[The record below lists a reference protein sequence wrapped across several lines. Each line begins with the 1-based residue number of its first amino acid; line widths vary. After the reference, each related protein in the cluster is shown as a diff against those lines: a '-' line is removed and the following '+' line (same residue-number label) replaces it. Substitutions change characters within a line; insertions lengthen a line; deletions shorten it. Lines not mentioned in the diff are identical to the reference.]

1 MEKSFKSVIES
12 SRNILVLLPRD
23 PNFDQVAAALSLY
36 LAIEGKKDISISCP
50 SEMRVEFNRL
60 VGVDKIGEEVGSKN
74 MVVKFVG
81 YPAEQIERVSYDI
94 ENQEFRLTVIPKP
107 QHEAPKKNQVE
118 LAYAGVSADTAVLVG
133 GELAEQFPAL
143 VGNELNETKI
153 VHIGIT
159 DIATPGGR
167 NIISLARPSSSVSEL
182 MADYIKELEGG
193 FHPDIATNLLSGI
206 HEGSDNFNKKE
217 VSANTFKLAG
227 ELMAAGG
234 KYTRAEEFKP
244 RPQFDFQ
251 SMMRSM
257 QANPV
262 MVPASSAG
270 GPPKVMKGAKKQDD
284 QNPEQDSHEVPEA
297 ESVNPPQSWLKSPKI
312 YKGTSVS

>member
-1 MEKSFKSVIES
+1 MEKSFKSVIDA

-36 LAIEGKKDISISCP
+36 LAIEGKKDIAISCP
-50 SEMRVEFNRL
+50 SQMRVEFNRL
-60 VGVDKIGEEVGSKN
+60 VGGDKIGEEIGSKN

-107 QHEAPKKNQVE
+107 QHEAPQKNQVE
-118 LAYAGVSADTAVLVG
+118 LAYSGVSADTTVLVG
-133 GELAEQFPAL
+133 GERADQFPAL
-143 VGNELNETKI
+143 NGGELNETKI
-153 VHIGIT
+153 VHIGIN
-159 DIATPGGR
+159 DITAPEGR

-182 MADYIKELEGG
+182 MADYIKEIEGG

-217 VSANTFKLAG
+217 VNANTFKLAG

-234 KYTRAEEFKP
+234 KYTRKEEFRSK
-244 RPQFDFQ
+244 PQFSFPQ
-251 SMMRSM
+251 GMMPAM
-257 QANPV
+257 QGMEP
-262 MVPASSAG
+262 MPF
-270 GPPKVMKGAKKQDD
+270 PPRAMKGATKPD
-284 QNPEQDSHEVPEA
+284 
-297 ESVNPPQSWLKSPKI
+297 
-312 YKGTSVS
+312 